1 MRKEKIFLLRPK
13 SLSEEGNVHPRS
25 CCLPWTLKYIQ
36 SILESRNYPVYFY
49 DLKVAGSSLE
59 EAIRLVRDYDPQYI
73 VIQANTLECS
83 SCKEILKRL
92 KGLTKAKT
100 ILIGQYAS
108 YLDSSPAGV
117 DFLVKGES
125 EIAVSDL
132 IINESNKAV
141 DQEKTHLIDEL
152 SDLPFPRYR
161 KEELKNYHY
170 PYPIKI
176 AKRITWGSILSSR
189 GCPYDCI
196 FCTQILRES
205 YGKKIRLRNADNIL
219 AEIRYLKDLGANVI
233 SFEDDSFT
241 FSSVQLNSVCDKLIS
256 ENLGIKWICQGRVD
270 ELDYNILKKMKKA
283 GCMLIRFGVESG
295 SERIIKILKK
305 TRDEKNWIEK
315 TKEVFSRSRELGIST
330 DAMFIIGSPSETQE
344 DIFASI
350 KLARS
355 IRPDMLQVVFFTPY
369 PGSEA
374 FRIYRERFKNINT
387 SQLYHYG
394 KLITNLS
401 CVDSEKLIE
410 LQKKFYRSIVF
421 RPSFLINHMVNY
433 LYFYIFNY
441 KHIAKAINF
450 KNFF

>member
-1 MRKEKIFLLRPK
+1 
-13 SLSEEGNVHPRS
+13 
-25 CCLPWTLKYIQ
+25 
-36 SILESRNYPVYFY
+36 
-49 DLKVAGSSLE
+49 
-59 EAIRLVRDYDPQYI
+59 
-73 VIQANTLECS
+73 
-83 SCKEILKRL
+83 
-92 KGLTKAKT
+92 
-100 ILIGQYAS
+100 
-108 YLDSSPAGV
+108 
-117 DFLVKGES
+117 
-125 EIAVSDL
+125 
-132 IINESNKAV
+132 
-141 DQEKTHLIDEL
+141 
-152 SDLPFPRYR
+152 
-161 KEELKNYHY
+161 
-170 PYPIKI
+170 
-176 AKRITWGSILSSR
+176 
-189 GCPYDCI
+189 
-196 FCTQILRES
+196 
-205 YGKKIRLRNADNIL
+205 
-219 AEIRYLKDLGANVI
+219 LGANVI